1 MSDPKPIPFDE
12 FRPDAFGYNTTYTT
26 ILNVAPGVNS
36 YKPVRGLSAYNA
48 SALAST
54 ARGLTMARK
63 IDGTWKVFVGTQTK
77 LYAFITGA
85 FTDYSRLVGGNYAL
99 VTNEYWRF
107 CQFGTNLIAVN
118 GSDAPQ
124 LLDIE
129 AGTNFAALGGSPPVA
144 RNVTAVGEFLV
155 LSGLPSN
162 PFRIQWSAIGN
173 IAGWTIA
180 TNLSDVQDFGD
191 GGRVTG
197 VAGGETGYVLQE
209 YAIRRMR
216 FLPGSDYVFSF
227 EKVVEGKGC
236 ISPYAFATVAGT
248 VFFLSED
255 GFYSYS
261 GEGLNPIGANRV
273 NEWFLNQID
282 ANRIQAV
289 NCVAD
294 PYRTRIYW
302 FYHSVAGATNF
313 DRCIMYDWA
322 LDKWAP
328 INVTAQFWGAA
339 ATPATSL
346 DTLTGNLD
354 TDYPISFDSRVYS
367 GGRPTVAAIDGSGYL
382 AFFDG
387 QYLEATLETAEI
399 QPYGNKRARAKAAYL
414 FGGASNA
421 VVSVGHRETF
431 QETVIYDGEISREIN
446 TKYAIDSGGRLL
458 RYKLR
463 IPAGATW
470 SDVSGIAVD
479 HEPAGDFY

>member
-1 MSDPKPIPFDE
+1 MSDPQPVPFDE
-12 FRPDAFGYNTTYTT
+12 FRPDAFGYNTGYTA

-36 YKPVRGLSAYNA
+36 YKPVRGLSAYNS
-48 SALAST
+48 SALPAT
-54 ARGLTMARK
+54 ARGLTMGRK
-63 IDGTWKVFVGTQTK
+63 IDGTWKVYVGTATK
-77 LYAFITGA
+77 LYLFVTGA
-85 FTDYSRLVGGNYAL
+85 FTDYTRLVGGDYAI
-99 VTNEYWRF
+99 VANEYWRF
-107 CQFGTNLIAVN
+107 VQFGSNLVAVN
-118 GSDAPQ
+118 GADAPQ
-124 LLDIE
+124 LIDIE

-144 RNVTAVGEFLV
+144 RNVTAIGEFLV

-173 IAGWTIA
+173 IAGWTIG

-197 VAGGETGYVLQE
+197 VAGGEVGYVLQE

-273 NEWFLNQID
+273 NEWFLAQTD

-302 FYHSVAGATNF
+302 FYHSSSGATNF
-313 DRCIMYDWA
+313 DRVIMYDWA

-328 INVTAQFWGAA
+328 LAVTAQFWGAS

-367 GGRPTVAAIDGSGYL
+367 GGRPTAAAIDASGFL

-387 QYLEATLETAEI
+387 QYLEATIETADL
-399 QPYGNKRARAKAAYL
+399 QPLKFKRARCTEAHL
-414 FGGASNA
+414 VGGASNA
-421 VVSVGHRETF
+421 VVSVGHRESF
-431 QETVIYDGEISREIN
+431 EETVVYDGEISRETN
-446 TKYAIDSGGRLL
+446 TKYAVDSSGRLL
-458 RYKLR
+458 RYKVR
-463 IPAGATW
+463 IPFGATW
-470 SDVSGIAVD
+470 SDISGIGVN
-479 HEPAGDFY
+479 HVPAGDVY

>member
-1 MSDPKPIPFDE
+1 MSSPAPIPFDE

-26 ILNVAPGVNS
+26 ILNVAPGANS
-36 YKPVRGLSAYNA
+36 YKPVRGLSAFNS

-54 ARGLTMARK
+54 CRGLTLGRK
-63 IDGTWKVFVGTQTK
+63 IDGTWKVYVGTQTK
-77 LYAFITGA
+77 LYVYNSGS
-85 FTDYSRLVGGNYAL
+85 FTDATRTVGGNYAL
-99 VTNEYWRF
+99 VANEYWRF
-107 CQFGTNLIAVN
+107 VQFGSNLVAVN

-124 LLDIE
+124 LIDVE

-173 IAGWTIA
+173 IASWTIG
-180 TNLSDVQDFGD
+180 TSLSDVQDFGD

-216 FLPGSDYVFSF
+216 FLPGSDYVFAF

-261 GEGLNPIGANRV
+261 GEGLNPIGSNRV
-273 NEWFLNQID
+273 NDWFLGQID

-302 FYHSVAGATNF
+302 FYHSSASATNF
-313 DRCIMYDWA
+313 DRVLMYDWA
-322 LDKWAP
+322 LDRWAP
-328 INVTAQFWGAA
+328 LNVTAQFWGSA
-339 ATPATSL
+339 ATPAVSL
-346 DTLTGNLD
+346 DSLSGNLD
-354 TDYPISFDSRVYS
+354 VDYTTSFDSRVYS
-367 GGRPTVAAIDGSGYL
+367 GGRPTVAAIDASGFL

-399 QPYGNKRARAKAAYL
+399 QPMPFKRSRATEAHL
-414 FGGASNA
+414 FGGSSDA
-421 VVSVGHRETF
+421 VISVGHRETF
-431 QETVIYDGEISREIN
+431 QETVVYDGEVSRETN
-446 TKYAIDSGGRLL
+446 TKYAVDSSGRLL
-458 RYKLR
+458 RYKVR
-463 IPAGATW
+463 IPSGSSW
-470 SDVSGIAVD
+470 SDVSGIGVN
-479 HEPAGDFY
+479 HVPAGDFY